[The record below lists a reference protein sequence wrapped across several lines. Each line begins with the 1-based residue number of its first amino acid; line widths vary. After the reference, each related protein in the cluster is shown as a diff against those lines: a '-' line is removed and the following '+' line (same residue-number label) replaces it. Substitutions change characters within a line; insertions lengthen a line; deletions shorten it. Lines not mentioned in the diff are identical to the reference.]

1 MHFDPKVVR
10 SVFLADSAAYLGL
23 RDADVNVVRH
33 GTRAQHGPHAFWPM
47 PYRAGAPDL
56 IVLAVDYQRSV
67 DRRSTS

>member
-23 RDADVNVVRH
+23 RDAEFNVARH
-33 GTRAQHGPHAFWPM
+33 GTRAQHGTSASWPM
-47 PYRAGAPDL
+47 PHRAGAPDL
-56 IVLAVDYQRSV
+56 IALAADYQRSV